1 MGIQLF
7 FVVVVVCLDNELQRK
22 LWKQEPADAE
32 NGEMLT
38 NRKSM
43 MIFSLQDNREI
54 LRHGILGIIT
64 ETTLWKRREMKT
76 RDKW

>member
-1 MGIQLF
+1 M
-7 FVVVVVCLDNELQRK
+7 E
-22 LWKQEPADAE
+22 EPADAE

-43 MIFSLQDNREI
+43 MSFPLQDNREI
-54 LRHGILGIIT
+54 LRHGTLSIIT
-64 ETTLWKRREMKT
+64 ETALWKGRELKT